1 MIQLMIVEDD
11 KILSDNIKEI
21 CLELAQ
27 ATITQVY
34 NGDDAL
40 YEASSETYDLIIL
53 DLMLPG
59 MNGYQILSKLRA
71 DHIKTPVL
79 ILTAKDG
86 LEDKVEGFQ
95 VGADD
100 YLTKPFYREELLL
113 RIRALLRRSLGLFD
127 DNQLKYKDLTINLE
141 KNAVMIGQ
149 ETLPIIG
156 KELDLLIYLVQNK
169 SIILTKE
176 QIFERI
182 WGFNSETA
190 ITVVEVYM
198 SNLRKHLK
206 AHQLDKSITTIR
218 NVGYMLAGAEEA

>member
-1 MIQLMIVEDD
+1 MIQIMIVEDD
-11 KILSDNIKEI
+11 KKLSENIKEI
-21 CLELAQ
+21 CLDLTQ
-27 ATITQVY
+27 VTIKQVY

-40 YEASSETYDLIIL
+40 FEASGQTYDLIIL

-59 MNGYQILSKLRA
+59 MNGYQVLSKLRA

-95 VGADD
+95 AGADD

-127 DNQLKYKDLTINLE
+127 DHQLHYQDLTIDLE
-141 KNAVMIGQ
+141 KMTVIVNQ
-149 ETLPIIG
+149 ETLPILG
-156 KELDLLIYLVQNK
+156 KELDLLVYLIQNK
-169 SIILTKE
+169 GIILTKE
-176 QIFERI
+176 QIFDRI
-182 WGFNSETA
+182 WGFNSQTA

-206 AHQLDKSITTIR
+206 AVQLDKSITTIR
-218 NVGYMLAGAEEA
+218 NVGYMLAEIEEV

>member
-176 QIFERI
+176 QIFDRI

>member
-1 MIQLMIVEDD
+1 MIQILIVEDD

-21 CLELAQ
+21 CLDLNQ
-27 ATITQVY
+27 VTIKQVY

-40 YEASSETYDLIIL
+40 FEASGQIYDLIIL

-59 MNGYQILSKLRA
+59 KNGYQILSELRSN
-71 DHIKTPVL
+71 HVKTPVL

-95 VGADD
+95 AGADD

-113 RIRALLRRSLGLFD
+113 RIQALLRRSLGLFK
-127 DNQLKYKDLTINLE
+127 DNQLVYKELTINLE
-141 KNAVMIGQ
+141 TNSVTYGQ
-149 ETLPIIG
+149 EVLPIYG
-156 KELDLLIYLVQNK
+156 KEYDLLTYLLQNK
-169 SIILTKE
+169 GIILTKE
-176 QIFERI
+176 QIFDRI

-206 AHQLDKSITTIR
+206 VHGLDKSIITIR
-218 NVGYMLAGAEEA
+218 NVGYMLAEVDEE